1 MHRFIGDIIQK
12 HRRGTGMT
20 QDEYGSRYG
29 VSGPA
34 IFKFEKGY
42 VKPSLGLWMRI
53 AEDAG
58 ISPPWAVRIW
68 LKDSLP
74 EKYKEYVELQGAVE
88 QSEARSR
95 SHPAPSRADYSRCA
109 TREAILSAARQD
121 AGLTPALREFIED
134 NQLWA
139 LYKPEGSEINQ
150 MHDIFSPLGAGSKD
164 LYREALYAL
173 RLFKNP

>member
-20 QDEYGSRYG
+20 QDEYGNRHG

-42 VKPSLGLWMRI
+42 VRPSLELWMRI
-53 AEDAG
+53 AADAG
-58 ISPPWAVRIW
+58 LSPPWAVRIW

-74 EKYKEYVELQGAVE
+74 EKYKEYVELQGAPG
-88 QSEARSR
+88 QDQPRATD
-95 SHPAPSRADYSRCA
+95 PAALERADYTRCTSRE
-109 TREAILSAARQD
+109 TMISVARAD
-121 AGLTPALREFIED
+121 RSLTPALREFIED
-134 NQLWA
+134 PELWA
-139 LYKPEGSEINQ
+139 LYKPRGSEINLL
-150 MHDIFSPLGAGSKD
+150 HDIFSPLGTGSKD

-173 RLFKNP
+173 RLFANS

>member
-1 MHRFIGDIIQK
+1 MHRFIGEIIQK

-53 AEDAG
+53 AEEAD

-74 EKYKEYVELQGAVE
+74 EKYKEYVELQGALG
-88 QSEARSR
+88 QSGSR
-95 SHPAPSRADYSRCA
+95 TASKATPARADYSRCA
-109 TREAILSAARQD
+109 SREAILSTARED
-121 AGLTPALREFIED
+121 TALPPALREFIED
-134 NQLWA
+134 PQLWA
-139 LYKPEGSEINQ
+139 LYKPEGRELNQ
-150 MHDIFSPLGAGSKD
+150 LCDIFSPLGAGSKE

-173 RLFKNP
+173 RLFNNP

>member
-12 HRRGTGMT
+12 HRGAAELT

-53 AEDAG
+53 AEDAE
-58 ISPPWAVRIW
+58 ISAPWAVRIW

-74 EKYKEYVELQGAVE
+74 EKYKEYVELQGALGQTGARE
-88 QSEARSR
+88 TSKTARARS
-95 SHPAPSRADYSRCA
+95 DYSRCQS
-109 TREAILSAARQD
+109 RDAILTTAQKDAA
-121 AGLTPALREFIED
+121 LPPALREFIED
-134 NQLWA
+134 EQLWA
-139 LYKPEGSEINQ
+139 LYKPQGREVNLL
-150 MHDIFSPLGAGSKD
+150 HDIFSPLGAGSKE

-173 RLFKNP
+173 RMFESS